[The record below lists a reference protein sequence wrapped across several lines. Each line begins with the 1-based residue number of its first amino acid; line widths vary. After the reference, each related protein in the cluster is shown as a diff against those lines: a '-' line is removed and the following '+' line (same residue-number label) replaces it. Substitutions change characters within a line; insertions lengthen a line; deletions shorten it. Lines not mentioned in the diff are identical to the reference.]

1 MKNLIRKSIGS
12 RLFLHVLGSALVG
25 LSSMAI
31 LFYQVLEERAKNEI
45 SVNLSTQV
53 KSIEGELARVE
64 QSMVNLSAA
73 VDIMHRQGIKEPEA
87 YKHLVFRLFEQRSS
101 LTMALGFGQTAFSIV
116 PNRQWYWPYF
126 YVDQKAPDQ
135 IGEVLNAPYNHLRY
149 ADLYRDDNYPSRE
162 YYQSPIKRKENF
174 WLEPYQWYGLTLTT
188 YNGPIYGDRKQ
199 LLGIAALDINVT
211 ALSEKAQVPESWGKG
226 YFAIL
231 SEKGNLL
238 TYPPDPEKAKA
249 LATYKDIPQLAEVW
263 QQAGKS
269 HKGSL
274 QAGGKYL
281 AYERVQGTNWLMVAA
296 VPQSVVLVPVLSI
309 ALGATLG
316 AGLILAIVVI
326 LFVRYLNHRLQ
337 PILDEC
343 NMLVKTDV
351 QRTQSLEGTG
361 NAAITSQASWFDFQN
376 ADEIEV
382 LAYSF
387 HQMTEQL
394 QNSFEEL
401 EIRVQERTVELQEA
415 KEAADTANYAKSE
428 FLANMS
434 HELRT
439 PLNGILGY
447 AQILQN
453 SKNLSEKERKGIEII
468 NQCGSHLLTL
478 INDILDLS
486 KIEAQKM
493 ELDPAEFHFPTFL
506 QGVAEMCR
514 IKAEQKDL
522 DFVID
527 FDDTLPVA
535 VKADEKRLR
544 QVLIN
549 LLSNAIKFSD
559 RGRITFLVKWCEKG
573 TMGDRIRFQVE
584 DTGVGISAEHLE
596 KIFLPFEQAG
606 STSKQAEGTGLG
618 LAISRRI
625 VSMMGGTL
633 AVESELGKGSCFYFD
648 IELPEAN
655 AKDIS
660 AQFSQLGKITGFK
673 GEKRLILVVDDRW
686 ENRSVILNLL
696 EPLGFTL
703 IEANDGREGL
713 EKAAQSQPNLIIT
726 DISMPIM
733 DGYEMLA
740 KLRQLPRFQDVVA
753 IVSSASVYA
762 SDRQKSLDAGAND
775 FLPKPVQAE
784 SLLKSLQKHLDLE
797 WLYQDKNL
805 IPVPAEAS
813 NSVEIIAPAL
823 PELKSLQDL
832 CRRGLINNL
841 LVELDR
847 LEADNNA
854 YVAFAQQIRIYA
866 KSFQLKQLRA
876 FLENYLEN
884 SQENGHTIN
893 R

>member
-1 MKNLIRKSIGS
+1 MKNLVRKSIGS
-12 RLFLHVLGSALVG
+12 RLFLHVLGSALIG

-73 VDIMHRQGIKEPEA
+73 ADIMHRQGIEDPEA
-87 YKHLVFRLFEQRSS
+87 YKQLVFELFEQRSS
-101 LTMALGFGQTAFSIV
+101 LTMALGFGQTAYGIV
-116 PNRQWYWPYF
+116 PSRQWYWPYF

-135 IGEVLNAPYNHLRY
+135 IGEVLPSPHNHLRY
-149 ADLYRDDNYPSRE
+149 ADLYRDDNYPDRE
-162 YYQSPIKRKENF
+162 YYQSPVKRKENF

-188 YNGPIYGDRKQ
+188 YNGPIFSDRKQ

-211 ALSEKAQVPESWGKG
+211 ALSEKVKAPDSWGNG

-238 TYPPDPEKAKA
+238 TYPPDPQKAKA

-263 QQAGKS
+263 QQAGKT
-269 HKGSL
+269 KTGSL
-274 QAGGKYL
+274 QTAGKYW

-296 VPQSVVLVPVLSI
+296 VPQSVVLIPVLSI
-309 ALGATLG
+309 TVGATLG
-316 AGLILAIVVI
+316 AVLILAIVVI
-326 LFVRYLNHRLQ
+326 FFVRHLNRRLQ

-343 NMLVKTDV
+343 NKLVKADV
-351 QRTQSLEGTG
+351 QRTQELETD
-361 NAAITSQASWFDFQN
+361 NSAIASQDFSFDFQN
-376 ADEIEV
+376 ADELEV

-387 HQMTEQL
+387 QQMTEQL

-401 EIRVQERTVELQEA
+401 EIRVLERTYELKEA
-415 KEAADTANYAKSE
+415 KETADTANHAKSE

-453 SKNLSEKERKGIEII
+453 SKNLGEQERKGIEII

-486 KIEAQKM
+486 KIEARKM
-493 ELDPAEFHFPTFL
+493 ELHPAEFHFPSFL
-506 QGVAEMCR
+506 QGVAEICR

-522 DFVID
+522 DFVVN
-527 FDDTLPVA
+527 FDDSLPVGI
-535 VKADEKRLR
+535 KADEKRLR

-559 RGRITFLVKWCEKG
+559 RGRVIFSVKLLERG
-573 TMGDRIRFQVE
+573 AIDDRIRFQVE
-584 DTGVGISAEHLE
+584 DTGVGISPQHLE

-618 LAISRRI
+618 LAISQRI
-625 VSMMGGTL
+625 VTMMGGTL
-633 AVESELGKGSCFYFD
+633 AVESQLGEGSCFYFE
-648 IELPEAN
+648 IELPEAI
-655 AKDIS
+655 AW
-660 AQFSQLGKITGFK
+660 AATSQTSQSGKIVGFK
-673 GEKRLILVVDDRW
+673 GEKRTIMIVDDRW
-686 ENRSVILNLL
+686 ENRSIVVNLL
-696 EPLGFTL
+696 EPIGFTL
-703 IEANDGREGL
+703 LEANDGREGL
-713 EKAAQSQPNLIIT
+713 EKAAQSQPDLIIT
-726 DISMPIM
+726 DISMPVM
-733 DGYEMLA
+733 DGYEMLE
-740 KLRQLPRFQDVVA
+740 KLRQLPQFQNVVS

-784 SLLKSLQKHLDLE
+784 SLLQSLQRHLNLE
-797 WLYQDKNL
+797 WLYEETPL
-805 IPVPAEAS
+805 TPAVTEAC
-813 NSVEIIAPAL
+813 NAEIVAPAL
-823 PELKSLQDL
+823 DDL
-832 CRRGLINNL
+832 NILLDLSRRGLVNNL
-841 LVELDR
+841 LVEIDR
-847 LEADNNA
+847 LEDDNCVYA
-854 YVAFAQQIRIYA
+854 AFAQQIRTYA
-866 KSFQLKQLRA
+866 KGFQLKQIRA
-876 FLENYLEN
+876 FLERYLEN
-884 SQENGHTIN
+884 SQKNGHTIK